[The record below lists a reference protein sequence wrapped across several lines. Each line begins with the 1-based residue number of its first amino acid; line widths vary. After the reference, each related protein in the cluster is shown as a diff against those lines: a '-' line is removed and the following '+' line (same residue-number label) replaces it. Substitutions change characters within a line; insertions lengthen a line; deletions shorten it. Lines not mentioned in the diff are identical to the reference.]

1 MKKIAILAAVAAVS
15 AIAVP
20 ASAAQLVRI
29 SLTGKSAAQIDAEI
43 RAAATTVCAERNAV
57 ASLDCVNG
65 TISDANRQ
73 LAAITKARTTK
84 TVARRED
91 LTVVRVSLKGKSADQ
106 IETDIKLAAETVC
119 KAANASGSMA
129 DYRTCVGYAVRSA
142 KAQLQAANV
151 ASRQDA

>member
-15 AIAVP
+15 AVAVP

-29 SLTGKSAAQIDAEI
+29 SLIGKSAAQIDAEI
-43 RAAATTVCAERNAV
+43 RAAATTVCTDRKGV
-57 ASLDCVNG
+57 ASQDCVTG

-73 LAAITKARTTK
+73 LAGMSKVRSAKP
-84 TVARRED
+84 VARRDD

-106 IETDIKLAAETVC
+106 INADIKVAAETVC
-119 KAANASGSMA
+119 KATSGSRNLA
-129 DYRTCVGYAVRSA
+129 DYRACVGYAVRSA
-142 KAQLQAANV
+142 KAQLQAAAA